1 MGKKPGR
8 RVDDLKLKKQKKIQ
22 ASEMIGNLPE
32 GRLTTALTRGAS
44 LAYEDDRDLL
54 DFLARDTV
62 ELRDRDL

>member
-1 MGKKPGR
+1 MT
-8 RVDDLKLKKQKKIQ
+8 
-22 ASEMIGNLPE
+22 GNLPE
-32 GRLTTALTRGAS
+32 GCLTTALTRGAS